1 MRFETISTPTKHHA
15 PSTRTRANVQLEAP
29 GLLPLYDRFPQI
41 IYTRSDPI
49 YPEISASFNQA
60 ISVKPLAVIRAYEE
74 EHVTATIIAA
84 RSAGLPLGIRS
95 GGSELTGRIVLGIDD
110 GIILDLR
117 GLNSVTIAGDS
128 ASATVGGGI
137 LTGELA
143 PALGD
148 RGLFTPIGWHPMV
161 GYAGWAMG
169 GGYGMYASAY
179 GLGVD
184 QILAARLVLADG
196 SVMHV
201 DENRNT
207 ELLWALRGA
216 GNGIW
221 GVVTQLTVKIYPQPK
236 LLVGALKLEKQ
247 DWEPVLTKWAD
258 EIEPNLPVE
267 FAGDLYIRNPVLQTP
282 EICFYFAWCAKQD
295 DDLSQGYEFLETM
308 KSLSDKWLGN
318 ISESKYC
325 LQH

>member
-1 MRFETISTPTKHHA
+1 
-15 PSTRTRANVQLEAP
+15 
-29 GLLPLYDRFPQI
+29 
-41 IYTRSDPI
+41 
-49 YPEISASFNQA
+49 
-60 ISVKPLAVIRAYEE
+60 
-74 EHVTATIIAA
+74 
-84 RSAGLPLGIRS
+84 
-95 GGSELTGRIVLGIDD
+95 
-110 GIILDLR
+110 
-117 GLNSVTIAGDS
+117 
-128 ASATVGGGI
+128 
-137 LTGELA
+137 
-143 PALGD
+143 
-148 RGLFTPIGWHPMV
+148 
-161 GYAGWAMG
+161 MG

-196 SVMHV
+196 SVV
-201 DENRNT
+201 DVDKNSNP

-236 LLVGALKLEKQ
+236 LLIGALKLEKQ
-247 DWEPVLTKWAD
+247 YWEPVLTKWAD

-308 KSLSDKWLGN
+308 KSLSEKWLGN
-318 ISESKYC
+318 VSESKYC